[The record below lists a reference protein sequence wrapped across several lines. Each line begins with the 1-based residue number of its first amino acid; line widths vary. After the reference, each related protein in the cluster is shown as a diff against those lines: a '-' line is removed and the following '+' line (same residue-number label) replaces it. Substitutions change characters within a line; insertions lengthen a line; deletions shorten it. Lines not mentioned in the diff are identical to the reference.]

1 MTDRRG
7 GGISRSSRHATEEE
21 LGGLPMRG
29 GSGASVVGAGDV
41 DGGADALREREE
53 NVIGNKSVEAE

>member
-1 MTDRRG
+1 MG
-7 GGISRSSRHATEEE
+7 
-21 LGGLPMRG
+21 G

-53 NVIGNKSVEAE
+53 KRDWKQVSGSRIEKKVCNKRNVKRIIYKVNEE

>member
-1 MTDRRG
+1 MG
-7 GGISRSSRHATEEE
+7 
-21 LGGLPMRG
+21 G

-53 NVIGNKSVEAE
+53 NVIGNKSVEAEKRRKCATSDM